1 MGTIK
6 AYNQKGMWKNV
17 VYPTPILRHEE
28 LNRIEIALEENNKI
42 RPKYTNCKNCGAP
55 LKSSECEYC
64 GTQYGKE

>member
-1 MGTIK
+1 
-6 AYNQKGMWKNV
+6 MWKNV